1 VTCPHPRQTDV
12 RLVVLCGLVLDMRRE
27 LLTQAVAAALTE
39 MMGYP
44 VTLLQPGGRVAAG
57 GDPMAISVP
66 LTAGAGIR
74 ASPSVQQK
82 RLPSQ
87 T

>member
-1 VTCPHPRQTDV
+1 
-12 RLVVLCGLVLDMRRE
+12 M
-27 LLTQAVAAALTE
+27 QAVAAALTE

-44 VTLLQPGGRVAAG
+44 VTLLQPGGRPAGG

-74 ASPSVQQK
+74 ASCSALRAPSNYLPNSLRPDLCFHE
-82 RLPSQ
+82 RLTRMSRCAAYLYAAV
-87 T
+87 